1 MDQPLKTGALSPT
14 DARAEPARDNPPMH
28 VLIPFAACSA
38 DACQQA
44 LQTLPLPNLAALL
57 QRLTPTTLD
66 AGDDFALS
74 MPHERALARELGL
87 PADNGLTPWAA
98 RDMLKN
104 GDKPGRPGADAWA
117 FITPCHWRLATDHF
131 LMDEPDLLQI
141 DDQESKALL
150 AAMAPFFA
158 EDGITL
164 QYTSPTQWR
173 AQGEVFR
180 GLPTASLDRVRGR
193 SLDIWMP
200 DGPQAKPLRRLQSE
214 MQMLLYTHPVNDARE
229 ARGLAP
235 VNAFWVSGTGVLP
248 PEVRNGLFPAELH
261 MPTHLTTPA
270 LRADWPAWAKAWQQ
284 LDATACADLLAHLQ
298 QHGQGTLTL
307 CGERSAQRFEARP
320 RSLGSK
326 ISSLFGR
333 LRPSTVLEKL

>member
-1 MDQPLKTGALSPT
+1 
-14 DARAEPARDNPPMH
+14 MH
-28 VLIPFAACSA
+28 LLIPYAACSA
-38 DACQQA
+38 ETCQQA
-44 LQTLPLPNLAALL
+44 LQTLPLPKLAALL

-66 AGDDFALS
+66 AGDDYALS
-74 MPHERALARELGL
+74 MPHERALARALGL

-98 RDMLKN
+98 RDVLKS
-104 GDKPGRPGADAWA
+104 GGKPGTDAWA

-131 LMDEPDLLQI
+131 LMDEPELLQI
-141 DDQESKALL
+141 DERESKALL
-150 AAMAPFFA
+150 IAMAGFFA
-158 EDGITL
+158 EDGISL
-164 QYTSPTQWR
+164 RYASPTRWH

-180 GLPTASLDRVRGR
+180 DLPTASLDRVRGR

-200 DGPQAKPLRRLQSE
+200 DGPQAQALRRLQSE

-235 VNAFWVSGTGVLP
+235 VNAFWVSGTGALA
-248 PEVRNGLFPAELH
+248 PEVRHGLFPAELH
-261 MPTHLTTPA
+261 MPTLLTTPA
-270 LRADWPAWAKAWQQ
+270 LRADWSAWAQAWQQ
-284 LDATACADLLAHLQ
+284 LDATACADLLAHVQ

-333 LRPSTVLEKL
+333 VRPSTVLEKL

>member
-1 MDQPLKTGALSPT
+1 
-14 DARAEPARDNPPMH
+14 MH
-28 VLIPFAACSA
+28 LLIPYAACSA

-74 MPHERALARELGL
+74 MPHERALARALGL

-98 RDMLKN
+98 RDVLKN
-104 GDKPGRPGADAWA
+104 GGKPGADAWA

-141 DDQESKALL
+141 EEQESQALL
-150 AAMAPFFA
+150 AAMASFFA

-164 QYTSPTQWR
+164 EYASPTLWR

-180 GLPTASLDRVRGR
+180 GLATASLDRVRGR

-229 ARGLAP
+229 TRGLAP
-235 VNAFWVSGTGVLP
+235 VNAFWVSGTGALP
-248 PEVRNGLFPAELH
+248 PEVRNALFPAELH
-261 MPTHLTTPA
+261 MPNTLTTPA
-270 LRADWPAWAKAWQQ
+270 LRANWPAWAKAWQQ

-298 QHGQGTLTL
+298 QHGTATLTL
-307 CGERSAQRFEARP
+307 CGERSAQRFEASP
-320 RSLGSK
+320 RSLGAK

-333 LRPSTVLEKL
+333 VRPSTVLEKL

>member
-1 MDQPLKTGALSPT
+1 
-14 DARAEPARDNPPMH
+14 MH
-28 VLIPFAACSA
+28 LLIPFAACSA

-44 LQTLPLPNLAALL
+44 LQTLPLPNLSALL
-57 QRLTPTTLD
+57 QRLTPTEFD

-74 MPHERALARELGL
+74 LPHERALARALGL
-87 PADNGLTPWAA
+87 PADNGLIPWAA
-98 RDMLKN
+98 RDVLKN
-104 GDKPGRPGADAWA
+104 GGQPGTAAWA

-131 LMDEPDLLQI
+131 LMDDPDLLQI
-141 DDQESKALL
+141 EEQESKELMG
-150 AAMAPFFA
+150 AMAGFFL

-164 QYTSPTQWR
+164 HYASPTCWR
-173 AQGEVFR
+173 AEGEVFR
-180 GLPTASLDRVRGR
+180 GLPSASLDRVRGR

-200 DGPQAKPLRRLQSE
+200 EGEQGRPLRRLQSE

-235 VNAFWVSGTGVLP
+235 VNAFWASGAGAW
-248 PEVRNGLFPAELH
+248 PEGARSGMFPADLH
-261 MPTHLTTPA
+261 MPQHLSPAA

-307 CGERSAQRFEARP
+307 CGERSAQRFEAKP
-320 RSLGSK
+320 RSLGAK
-326 ISSLFGR
+326 ISGFFSR
-333 LRPSTVLEKL
+333 TRPSDLLVTL

>member
-1 MDQPLKTGALSPT
+1 
-14 DARAEPARDNPPMH
+14 MH
-28 VLIPFAACSA
+28 LLIPFAACSA

-44 LQTLPLPNLAALL
+44 LQTLPLPNLSALL
-57 QRLTPTTLD
+57 QRLTPTEFD

-74 MPHERALARELGL
+74 LPHEHALARALGL
-87 PADNGLTPWAA
+87 PADNGLIPWAA
-98 RDMLKN
+98 RDVLKN
-104 GDKPGRPGADAWA
+104 GGQPGTAAWA

-131 LMDEPDLLQI
+131 LMDDPDLLQI
-141 DDQESKALL
+141 EEQESKELMG
-150 AAMAPFFA
+150 AMAGFFL

-164 QYTSPTQWR
+164 HYASPTCWR
-173 AQGEVFR
+173 AEGEVFR
-180 GLPTASLDRVRGR
+180 GLPSASLDRVRGR

-200 DGPQAKPLRRLQSE
+200 EGEQGRPLRRLQSE

-235 VNAFWVSGTGVLP
+235 VNAFWASGAGAW
-248 PEVRNGLFPAELH
+248 PEGARSGMFPADLH
-261 MPTHLTTPA
+261 MPQHLSPAA

-307 CGERSAQRFEARP
+307 CGERSAQRFEAKP
-320 RSLGSK
+320 RSLGAK
-326 ISSLFGR
+326 ISGFFSR
-333 LRPSTVLEKL
+333 TRPSDLLVTL

>member
-1 MDQPLKTGALSPT
+1 
-14 DARAEPARDNPPMH
+14 MH
-28 VLIPFAACSA
+28 LLIPFAACSA

-57 QRLTPTTLD
+57 QRLSPTQLD

-74 MPHERALARELGL
+74 LPHERALARALGL
-87 PADNGLTPWAA
+87 PADNGLIPWAA
-98 RDMLKN
+98 RDVLKN
-104 GDKPGRPGADAWA
+104 GGQPGTAAWA

-131 LMDEPDLLQI
+131 LMDDPDLLQI
-141 DDQESKALL
+141 EEQESKELMG
-150 AAMAPFFA
+150 AMAGFFA

-164 QYTSPTQWR
+164 HYASPTCWR
-173 AQGEVFR
+173 AEGEVFR
-180 GLPTASLDRVRGR
+180 GLPSASLDRVRGR

-200 DGPQAKPLRRLQSE
+200 EGEQARPLRRLQSE

-235 VNAFWVSGTGVLP
+235 VNAFWVSGTGAW
-248 PEVRNGLFPAELH
+248 PEGARSGMFPADLH
-261 MPTHLTTPA
+261 MPQQLSPAA

-307 CGERSAQRFEARP
+307 CGERSAQRFEAKP
-320 RSLGSK
+320 RGLAAK
-326 ISSLFGR
+326 LTSLFGR
-333 LRPSTVLEKL
+333 TRPSDILTTL

>member
-1 MDQPLKTGALSPT
+1 
-14 DARAEPARDNPPMH
+14 MH
-28 VLIPFAACSA
+28 LLIPFAACSA

-57 QRLTPTTLD
+57 QRLSPTQLD

-74 MPHERALARELGL
+74 LPHERALARALGL
-87 PADNGLTPWAA
+87 PADNGLIPWAA
-98 RDMLKN
+98 RDVLKN
-104 GDKPGRPGADAWA
+104 GGQPGTAAWA

-131 LMDEPDLLQI
+131 LMDDPDLLQI
-141 DDQESKALL
+141 EEQESKELMG
-150 AAMAPFFA
+150 AMAGFFV

-164 QYTSPTQWR
+164 HYASPTGWR
-173 AQGEVFR
+173 AEGEVFR
-180 GLPTASLDRVRGR
+180 GLPSASLDRVRGR

-200 DGPQAKPLRRLQSE
+200 EGEQGRPLRRLQSE

-235 VNAFWVSGTGVLP
+235 VNAFWVSGTGAW
-248 PEVRNGLFPAELH
+248 PEGARSGMFPADLH
-261 MPTHLTTPA
+261 MPQHLSPAA

-307 CGERSAQRFEARP
+307 CGERSAQRFEAKP
-320 RSLGSK
+320 RSLAAK
-326 ISSLFGR
+326 FASLFSR
-333 LRPSTVLEKL
+333 TRPSDLLVTL

>member
-1 MDQPLKTGALSPT
+1 
-14 DARAEPARDNPPMH
+14 MH
-28 VLIPFAACSA
+28 PHLLIPFAACSA

-44 LQTLPLPNLAALL
+44 LQTLSLPNLAALL

-74 MPHERALARELGL
+74 LPNERALARELGL

-98 RDMLKN
+98 RDVLKN
-104 GDKPGRPGADAWA
+104 GGKPGTDAWA

-141 DDQESKALL
+141 AEQDSKALL
-150 AAMAPFFA
+150 AAMAHFFA

-164 QYTSPTQWR
+164 DYASPTRWR

-180 GLPTASLDRVRGR
+180 GLATASIDRVRGR

-200 DGPQAKPLRRLQSE
+200 DGPQAQPLRRLQSE

-235 VNAFWVSGTGVLP
+235 VNAFWVSGTGALP

-261 MPTHLTTPA
+261 MPTPLTGPA
-270 LRADWPAWAKAWQQ
+270 VRADWPAWAKAWQQ
-284 LDATACADLLAHLQ
+284 LDATACADLLAHVQ
-298 QHGQGTLTL
+298 QHGTGTLTL

-326 ISSLFGR
+326 ISNIFGLSGR
-333 LRPSTVLEKL
+333 FRPSTVLEQL